1 MQNPTYRR
9 LSASRH
15 FGRQGM
21 QYSYFAITEQ
31 ADSDMAAEK
40 STLYYK
46 YSVEAKIV
54 KSQTKKN

>member
-1 MQNPTYRR
+1 
-9 LSASRH
+9 
-15 FGRQGM
+15 M